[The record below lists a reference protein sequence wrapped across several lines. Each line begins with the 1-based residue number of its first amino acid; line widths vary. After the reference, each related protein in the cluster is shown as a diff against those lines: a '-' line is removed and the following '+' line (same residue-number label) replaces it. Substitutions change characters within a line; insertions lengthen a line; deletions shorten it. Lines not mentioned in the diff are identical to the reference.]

1 MMHTLAVLLT
11 VFSLQPLQAKPIA
24 NNFIE
29 MNVPDDWNCA
39 PYGEQWTCMPMDP
52 AKAKEAIIVFSFAE
66 QSPRDSMKLF
76 YDYLNTSMT
85 MTNPSTQKAE
95 KSVPKSMQY
104 KDIQGQTWAD
114 SLHLS
119 QAVPNYYTR
128 YLATIKDG
136 RSVLV
141 SVTVD
146 KAKYNLYMATLYK
159 VIESIRLRVAA
170 PSAPLETGLTGFLGQ
185 KVKDAGK
192 EKRKVI
198 TPSLKGKSKLP
209 VIIISTVLAA
219 LVFFIVVRRM
229 KRRKN
234 KNKDKFKGGFFK

>member
-1 MMHTLAVLLT
+1 MNILVVLLT
-11 VFSLQPLQAKPIA
+11 VFSLQAKPIV

-39 PYGEQWTCMPMDP
+39 PYGEQWTCIPMDP
-52 AKAKEAIIVFSFAE
+52 TKAKEAIIVFSFVE
-66 QSPRDSMKLF
+66 QSPKDNMKLF
-76 YDYLNTSMT
+76 YDYLSESMT
-85 MTNPSTQKAE
+85 MKDPTTKKIE
-95 KSVPKSMQY
+95 KSVPKNMQY
-104 KDIQGQTWAD
+104 KDIQGQTWVD

-119 QAVPNYYTR
+119 QAIPNYYTR

-146 KAKYNLYMATLYK
+146 KLQYNLYMATLYK

-170 PSAPLETGLTGFLGQ
+170 PSAPLETGLTGFLGE
-185 KVKDAGK
+185 KVKEAGK
-192 EKRKVI
+192 EKKKTISEPQAR
-198 TPSLKGKSKLP
+198 TKSKWP
-209 VIIISTVLAA
+209 VVLLSLLVAV
-219 LVFFIVVRRM
+219 LVFVVIVRRM

-234 KNKDKFKGGFFK
+234 KNKEKFKGGFFK

>member
-1 MMHTLAVLLT
+1 MMNALVVLLT
-11 VFSLQPLQAKPIA
+11 VFSLQAKPVV

-52 AKAKEAIIVFSFAE
+52 AKAREAIIVFSFAE
-66 QSPRDSMKLF
+66 QSPSDSMTLF
-76 YDYLNTSMT
+76 YDYLNGSMT
-85 MTNPSTQKAE
+85 MTDPASKKTE
-95 KSVPKSMQY
+95 KSVPKNMQY
-104 KDIQGQTWAD
+104 KDIQGQTWVD

-128 YLATIKDG
+128 YLATIKEG

-146 KAKYNLYMATLYK
+146 KSKYNLYMATLYK
-159 VIESIRLRVAA
+159 VIESLRLRVAA

-185 KVKDAGK
+185 KVKEAGK
-192 EKRKVI
+192 EKKKTFI
-198 TPSLKGKSKLP
+198 PTIKGKSKTP
-209 VIIISTVLAA
+209 AVIISILLAV
-219 LVFFIVVRRM
+219 LVFVVIVRRM
-229 KRRKN
+229 KRRKD